1 MRRCNSQAS
10 PPLIPFFVS
19 VLYLGSYNKYVSLLK
34 TYSICLIWSR
44 VRSRLLALH
53 CSDSDMYHKSIS
65 GRSPCYEQHCVFLS
79 LGPGAQDYVWTSILD
94 YPCGLWE
101 TLIIENDST
110 WSEGQRKELDLIEH
124 LGLQFC
130 HTLWHLRQSALPFIA
145 TTYVHICFGYKSTE
159 RTFDKSNNV
168 KGPTCLIYSMH
179 TAQVY
184 MKLLFLKYNIWKW
197 KSVVVFLF
205 VGIIKMK
212 PGSKAC

>member
-1 MRRCNSQAS
+1 MQKSAFVAS
-10 PPLIPFFVS
+10 NPFCVG

-44 VRSRLLALH
+44 VRSGLLALH
-53 CSDSDMYHKSIS
+53 CPDSDMYHKSIS
-65 GRSPCYEQHCVFLS
+65 GRSPRYQQHCVFLS

-124 LGLQFC
+124 SGLLFC

-145 TTYVHICFGYKSTE
+145 TTHVHNCFGYKSTG
-159 RTFDKSNNV
+159 RTFDNSNNV
-168 KGPTCLIYSMH
+168 KGPSSLIYSMH

-184 MKLLFLKYNIWKW
+184 IQLLYLGSFDNIWKW
-197 KSVVVFLF
+197 KSVVVFFF

-212 PGSKAC
+212 PGFKAC